1 MNIFI
6 YKKLQNAK
14 LRIYKYFSSKVVQKM
29 RQGDQTS
36 FFFQKKVLCEVKV
49 NDQNFI
55 FNIFW

>member
-1 MNIFI
+1 
-6 YKKLQNAK
+6 
-14 LRIYKYFSSKVVQKM
+14 M

-36 FFFQKKVLCEVKV
+36 FFFQKKVLYEVKV